1 MIRHDVD
8 QGSEAWVALR
18 LGRPTASQFH
28 RIITPKTLALS
39 RQRHQYMAEL
49 IVERDTGR
57 PYDTDSLGWMGR
69 GSEME
74 AEARRWYE
82 FETGREV
89 SQTGFVTLD
98 NGTAGGSPDGLV
110 MLDGL
115 IEIKCRSARRHV
127 EHLLGSAGDFASV
140 TQVQGLMWITGRA
153 WCDVVGYCPGQPG
166 IIERVE
172 RNDETIAAIT
182 LAVYDFCSD
191 LKRFLTGREATP

>member
-1 MIRHDVD
+1 MIQHDDVV
-8 QGSEAWVALR
+8 QGSPEWHTLR
-18 LGRPTASQFH
+18 LGKPTASAFH
-28 RIITPKTLALS
+28 RIISPGRLKLS
-39 RQRHQYMAEL
+39 SQRHTYLAEL
-49 IVERDTGR
+49 IVERQTGR
-57 PYDTDSLGWMGR
+57 PYDVEATQWMGR
-69 GSEME
+69 GTQLED
-74 AEARRWYE
+74 EARKWYE
-82 FETGREV
+82 FDRGEGVR
-89 SQTGFVTLD
+89 QTGFVTND
-98 NGTAGGSPDGLV
+98 AGTIGGSPDGLV
-110 MLDGL
+110 GRWGL

-191 LKRFLTGREATP
+191 LKRFLTGRATT